1 MAEATRQILVTVVGH
16 VDHGKTSILDKI
28 RGTAVTE
35 GEAGLITQAIGASII
50 PFATI
55 KRVCGKLLDALN
67 LDITIPGILAID
79 TPGHAAFTSL
89 RKRGG
94 NLADIAIV
102 VVDIKE
108 GFKPQT
114 EEAIEFL
121 KESKTPFIIAANKVD
136 LLGNWKTQE
145 MPILQSIAAQTPE
158 VQKVFEGKMYEIVGQ
173 LHEKFQMNAERFDR
187 VSDYSKQVAIVPVS
201 AKTGEGMP
209 ELLMVLTG
217 MAQKYLEQSL
227 KYDIDGPA
235 KGTVLEVKEEKGLG
249 KTMDV
254 IIYDGTL
261 NVNDQIVIGNIGEP
275 IVAKVKAMFEPAPLA
290 DMRAKKAKFKSIKS
304 VSAATGIKVSAPGAE
319 DAIAGMPL
327 LAVKGDL
334 EKAKEEIQK
343 DVDEIL
349 VETEK
354 DGIIAKADSLGSL
367 EAMRNMLKER
377 NIPIRKALIGDITKK
392 DLIDA
397 DAMKEKD
404 PFMAVVLGFN
414 VNLPEDLKSENTKVI
429 TSPIIYELIEK
440 FEKWQEAEKKRQEA
454 KALENLVQPCRIEIL
469 KGYVFRQSNP
479 AVVGVHVV
487 EGELKT
493 ETPLMKDDGTRL
505 ASVKSIQ
512 AEQKSVVKAEKGK
525 EVAISLPGLTV
536 GRQIEEGDILLS
548 DIPEQDFRQFKEHKH
563 LLEGPQKTLLKQI
576 AEIKRRKNPVW
587 GV

>member
-55 KRVCGKLLDALN
+55 KRVCGKLLDSLN

-145 MPILQSIAAQTPE
+145 MPILQSISTQTPE
-158 VQKVFEGKMYEIVGQ
+158 VQKVFEAKMYEIVGQ

-187 VSDYSKQVAIVPVS
+187 VSDYAKQVAMVPVS
-201 AKTGEGMP
+201 AKTGEGIP

-217 MAQKYLEQSL
+217 MAQKYLEKSL
-227 KYDIDGPA
+227 QYNIDGPA

-290 DMRAKKAKFKSIKS
+290 DMRAKKAKFQSVKS

-319 DAIAGMPL
+319 DAIAGMPV

-349 VETEK
+349 VETDK
-354 DGIIAKADSLGSL
+354 DGVIAKADSLGSL

-397 DAMKEKD
+397 DAMREKD

-414 VNLPEDLKSENTKVI
+414 VNLPEDLKSDNTKVL

-440 FEKWQEAEKKRQEA
+440 FEKWQESEKKRQEA
-454 KALENLVQPCRIEIL
+454 KAIENLVQPCRLEIL
-469 KGYVFRQSNP
+469 TGYIFRQSNP
-479 AVVGVHVV
+479 AVVGVHIV

-493 ETPLMKDDGTRL
+493 ETPLMKDDGTKL